1 MSRWLILIAVLAWLT
16 PVAAGAQ
23 SQLIQDVIVEGNQRI
38 EGETVRS
45 YMQVEPGS
53 PFEASRLDRAL
64 KTLYGTGLFAD
75 VTLRRQG
82 NSLIVTV
89 VENPVINQLVF
100 EGNKLLKDD
109 VLSSEVQLRSRVVY
123 TRARVQ
129 SDVQRMLQIY
139 RASGRFAAT
148 IEPKIIQL
156 PQNRINLVFEINE
169 GDPTEISAIRFLGN
183 KVFDDEDLRS
193 VIATSESAWWNFLT
207 STDVYDP
214 DIVALDRDKLRQH
227 YLKSGYVDFRVVS
240 AVAELTRD
248 REDFFI
254 TFTVE
259 EGEQYRFGE
268 IDLKADVK
276 DVDPKALRAAIT
288 DVPGEVYNGT
298 QVEKS
303 ISDIQFQLGR
313 KGFAFVDVR
322 PRTRRDREK
331 RIVDITYEVREGP
344 RVYVERVDIE
354 GNTRTLDR
362 VIRREVQL
370 IEGDAFDTAKI
381 ERSRRRIRGLGF
393 FKTNDITPEQGSAP
407 DKAILKVKVEEQPT
421 GELSVGAGFS
431 TTEALIGDVSIR
443 ERNLLGRGQDL
454 RLSFSLS
461 LRRREVDLSFTEPYF
476 LGMPIAAGIDIFNT
490 NLDFQDESSFD
501 QSTSGGRLRTGF
513 SLSEALRI
521 NLNYQLRR
529 DNIKNVGNTASLF
542 IQQQQGVSVTS
553 SLGYELK
560 LDLTDDPI
568 TPRSGSLT
576 TFGQEL
582 AGFGGTVRDLK
593 SQARHTHFFPIGE
606 DFTLSQTV
614 RGGTVFGIA
623 KDVRINRR
631 FFIGGDSLRGFAAS
645 GIGPRDVATR
655 DALGGEFF
663 LTGSTE
669 LTFPLG
675 LPEALGM
682 QGRVFGDY
690 GTAFGVVANGGVVDD
705 KSPRLALGVGI
716 TWRSPFGPLLFDLSR
731 AVIRNDFDE
740 TEAFRFSF
748 GTRF

>member
-1 MSRWLILIAVLAWLT
+1 MSRRLILITVLAWLM
-16 PVAAGAQ
+16 PFVANA
-23 SQLIQDVIVEGNQRI
+23 QLIQDIVVEGNQRI
-38 EGETVRS
+38 EAETVRS
-45 YMQVEPGS
+45 YMQLEPGS
-53 PFEASRLDRAL
+53 PFEATRLDRAL

-75 VTLRRQG
+75 VNLRRQG
-82 NSLIVTV
+82 NALIVTV

-109 VLSSEVQLRSRVVY
+109 LLASEVQLRSRVVY

-156 PQNRINLVFEINE
+156 QQNRINLVFEINE

-183 KVFDDEDLRS
+183 TVFDDDDLRS
-193 VIATSESAWWNFLT
+193 VIATSESAWWNFLS

-214 DIVALDRDKLRQH
+214 DIVALDRDRLRQH
-227 YLKSGYVDFRVVS
+227 YLEHGYVDFRVVS

-254 TFTVE
+254 TFTLE
-259 EGEQYRFGE
+259 EGEQYRFGAV
-268 IDLKADVK
+268 DLKADVK
-276 DVDPKALRAAIT
+276 DVDPKELRQAIT
-288 DVPGEVYNGT
+288 DETGEIYNGT

-322 PRTRRDREK
+322 PRTQRDREK
-331 RIVDITYEVREGP
+331 RTVDITYEVREGP

-354 GNTRTLDR
+354 GNTRTLDE
-362 VIRREVQL
+362 VVRREVQL

-381 ERSRRRIRGLGF
+381 SRSNRRIRALGF

-431 TTEALIGDVSIR
+431 TTEAVIGDVSIS
-443 ERNLLGRGQDL
+443 ERNLLGRGQNL

-476 LGMPIAAGIDIFNT
+476 LDMPIAAGIDIFNT
-490 NLDFQDESSFD
+490 NIDFQDESSFD

-513 SLSEALRI
+513 SLSEALRMS
-521 NLNYQLRR
+521 LNYQLRR

-568 TPRSGSLT
+568 DPHDGSLS

-582 AGFGGTVRDLK
+582 AGFGGTVRDLRT
-593 SQARHTHFFPIGE
+593 QARHTQFFPVSE
-606 DFTLSQTV
+606 EWTLSQTV
-614 RGGTVFGIA
+614 RGGAVVGLA

-631 FFIGGDSLRGFAAS
+631 FFVGGDTLRGFAAS
-645 GIGPRDVATR
+645 GVGPRDVATR

-663 LTGSTE
+663 VTGSTE

-675 LPEALGM
+675 LPDELGM
-682 QGRVFGDY
+682 SGRFFSDY
-690 GTAFGVVANGGVVDD
+690 GSAFGVVANGGVEDD
-705 KSPRLALGVGI
+705 PSLRLAVGVGV
-716 TWRSPFGPLLFDLSR
+716 TWRSPFGPLLFDVAR
-731 AVIRNDFDE
+731 AILRNDLDE